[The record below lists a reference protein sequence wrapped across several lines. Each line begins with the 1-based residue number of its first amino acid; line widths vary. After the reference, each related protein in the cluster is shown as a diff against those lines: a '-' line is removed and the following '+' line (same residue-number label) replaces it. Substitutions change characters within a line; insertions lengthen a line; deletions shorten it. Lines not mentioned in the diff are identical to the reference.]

1 MNKPFPICFGI
12 TLAFK
17 GIRTS
22 VGACDIRRPIG
33 KLYSESRDGNG
44 LLGNILA
51 VFVPAG
57 AGNDVSSCII
67 LIEGAV
73 STPLPALAP
82 SGDTGVSGGLSGVGE
97 ISGNNMLGGR
107 TPLTLP
113 PSEYVSRIILFDVH
127 LQKTSA
133 DDSERGRRQASWSL
147 FVAARCDIESMP
159 VVIDIYLPACI
170 IDFLSFSRRALQG
183 DNMPPDRSKAVG
195 FAISL
200 PAMSGAVPCTASKIA
215 TSSPILTE
223 LVKPKPP
230 IKPEHVSE
238 IMSPYKFG
246 ITKTSY
252 ADGFCTILRQR
263 VPRCISSNLM
273 SGYCLASS
281 LALFKNKPSERERKP
296 LPTGVISGPL
306 RPILF
311 LLNDSNASG
320 GICILPLASSFGAT
334 DTVSHSI
341 GTLIASNICITA
353 FVISGPTPSPS
364 TTVTL
369 YSSRTTSLDPSSSES
384 VASTLR
390 LLVAPALL
398 VAFRGKLNNKQN
410 E

>member
-51 VFVPAG
+51 VLVPAG

-82 SGDTGVSGGLSGVGE
+82 SGDRVATLLLLGNERVSLGPDTVVMSCICDTGVSGGLSGVGE

-159 VVIDIYLPACI
+159 V
-170 IDFLSFSRRALQG
+170 
-183 DNMPPDRSKAVG
+183 
-195 FAISL
+195 
-200 PAMSGAVPCTASKIA
+200 
-215 TSSPILTE
+215 
-223 LVKPKPP
+223 
-230 IKPEHVSE
+230 
-238 IMSPYKFG
+238 
-246 ITKTSY
+246 
-252 ADGFCTILRQR
+252 
-263 VPRCISSNLM
+263 
-273 SGYCLASS
+273 
-281 LALFKNKPSERERKP
+281 
-296 LPTGVISGPL
+296 
-306 RPILF
+306 
-311 LLNDSNASG
+311 
-320 GICILPLASSFGAT
+320 
-334 DTVSHSI
+334 
-341 GTLIASNICITA
+341 
-353 FVISGPTPSPS
+353 
-364 TTVTL
+364 
-369 YSSRTTSLDPSSSES
+369 
-384 VASTLR
+384 
-390 LLVAPALL
+390 
-398 VAFRGKLNNKQN
+398 
-410 E
+410 